1 MENLASCA
9 PYQNSPHC
17 RIGCNRAPKIV
28 AFFLLFGCKSA
39 KNFDVRLQPV
49 FPFFTRILSLFGQV
63 HVSIKRAILPENLES
78 YLMQRYLLS
87 RKCLYILWLPFCM
100 SLKFSLKTRM
110 NAFRLPNLFNQIQP
124 GAFI

>member
-1 MENLASCA
+1 M
-9 PYQNSPHC
+9 
-17 RIGCNRAPKIV
+17 RALPEQPT
-28 AFFLLFGCKSA
+28 LS
-39 KNFDVRLQPV
+39 NRLQSRTKNRCV
-49 FPFFTRILSLFGQV
+49 FPVIWLQKRKNIWRAFATCFPIFSRILNFFGQV
-63 HVSIKRAILPENLES
+63 LVSIKRAILPENLES

-124 GAFI
+124 DAFI